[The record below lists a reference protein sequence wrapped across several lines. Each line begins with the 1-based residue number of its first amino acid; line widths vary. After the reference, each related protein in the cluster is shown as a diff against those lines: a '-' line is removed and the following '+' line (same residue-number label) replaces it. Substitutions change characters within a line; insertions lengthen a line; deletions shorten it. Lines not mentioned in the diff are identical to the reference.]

1 MPTLWGANVDVNES
15 MTFFLVFFQFLDI
28 FIKTSYI
35 IHIKDRIY

>member
-1 MPTLWGANVDVNES
+1 MPMLWSANADVKES

-35 IHIKDRIY
+35 IHVKDRIY